1 MSTCCLG
8 VSFAAIRVCLLFA
21 WAILI
26 CLSGVVWV
34 GSSASIG
41 VSESEF
47 GVAAIWISWW
57 RVFACMGW
65 WRNLPGREFL
75 PGATRVCV
83 CWLREILSCSGF
95 RFCLAVAGGVGVG
108 GTEAPLVEPHI
119 AGSSACGGSLWAGGR
134 SGCGDPRDRVL
145 HIGQCEAEWGGWG
158 ALGSGRGDAPHQS
171 PCLPSCEGLHGAW
184 CLKLFPEF
192 LLEGGAVHFRIFS

>member
-1 MSTCCLG
+1 MVVDICVHVSLAEVPQVGAILLALATC
-8 VSFAAIRVCLLFA
+8 VCLCRLLA
-21 WAILI
+21 WGLRFQV
-26 CLSGVVWV
+26 C
-34 GSSASIG
+34 
-41 VSESEF
+41 
-47 GVAAIWISWW
+47 IS
-57 RVFACMGW
+57 RRAVFSRGDA
-65 WRNLPGREFL
+65 R
-75 PGATRVCV
+75 
-83 CWLREILSCSGF
+83 
-95 RFCLAVAGGVGVG
+95 VG

-192 LLEGGAVHFRIFS
+192 LLEGGAVHFLEQISLKDGWRPCA